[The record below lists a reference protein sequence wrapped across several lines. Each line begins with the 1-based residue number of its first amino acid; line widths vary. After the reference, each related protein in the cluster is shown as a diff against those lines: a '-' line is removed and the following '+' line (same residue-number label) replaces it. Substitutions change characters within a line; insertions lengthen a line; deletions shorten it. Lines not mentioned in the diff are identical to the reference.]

1 MKLKIER
8 MSIKWRLFSY
18 LALFTAAALILL
30 WLFQVVF
37 MNSFYKAIKIHSI
50 EASAADIAKNI
61 NSDDLESFI
70 TACAVKSNSTIIIVD
85 DSGSILSSS
94 DFMPAIKR
102 MMMSSLNLTNLID
115 TAKANGGSY
124 LYWLDGSRDYGVNG
138 MRGKQGGPRQEMYI
152 AVYTKL
158 AAREDGSNAAIVI
171 LNGNIA
177 PLDETVQT
185 IRTQLV
191 YVTAIMLVLALL
203 LALFVSRKLSKPI
216 IKINSSAREL
226 AKGNYDVRFDEFEYR
241 EIAEL
246 GNTLNYATAE
256 LSRNEGLR
264 RELIANISHD
274 LRTPLTMITGYAEV
288 MRDLPG
294 ENTQENIQIIIDEA
308 KRLTSLVNDVLD
320 ISKLQSGTQPLALA
334 RFDLTASIKEIL
346 KRYAKLT
353 DQDGYS
359 ITFLYKENTFVFADE
374 LRISQ
379 VVYNLVNNAITYTGK
394 DKSVTVRQSCSGG
407 KVLIE
412 VTDTGE
418 GIPQDKL
425 PLIWD
430 RYYKIDKEHKRAAIG
445 TGLGLSIVRTILDQ
459 HNAGYGVKSTLGRG
473 STFWFELEICY
484 EAANGGYNIINAKP
498 D

>member
-1 MKLKIER
+1 

-18 LALFTAAALILL
+18 LALFTAAALVLL

-61 NSDDLESFI
+61 NSDDLETFI
-70 TACAVKSNSTIIIVD
+70 TAYAVKSNSSIIIAD
-85 DSGSILSSS
+85 DNGSVLSSS

-115 TAKANGGSY
+115 TSKANGGSY
-124 LYWLDGSRDYGVNG
+124 LYWLDGSRDYGANS

-158 AAREDGSNAAIVI
+158 AAREDGSNAAIII

-191 YVTAIMLVLALL
+191 YVTGIMLVLALL
-203 LALFVSRKLSKPI
+203 LALLVSKKLAKPI
-216 IKINSSAREL
+216 INITASAGEL
-226 AKGNYDVRFDEFEYR
+226 AKGNYNVRFDEFEYR

-246 GNTLNYATAE
+246 GNTLNYATTE

-320 ISKLQSGTQPLALA
+320 ISKLQSGTQPLAPA
-334 RFDLTASIKEIL
+334 RFDLTGSIKEIL

-359 ITFLYKENTFVFADE
+359 IRFIYDGNVFVFADE

-394 DKSVTVRQSCSGG
+394 DKSVTVRQSCSDG
-407 KVLIE
+407 KVLID

-459 HNAGYGVKSTLGRG
+459 HHAGYGVKSILGQG
-473 STFWFELEICY
+473 SNFWFELAICD
-484 EAANGGYNIINAKP
+484 EAVS
-498 D
+498 